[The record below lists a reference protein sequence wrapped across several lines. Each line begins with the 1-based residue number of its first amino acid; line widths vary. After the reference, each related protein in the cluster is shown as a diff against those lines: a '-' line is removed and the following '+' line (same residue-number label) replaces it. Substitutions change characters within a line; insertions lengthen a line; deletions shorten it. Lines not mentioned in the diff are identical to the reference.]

1 MQAFTVHQG
10 TTVTIWE
17 DNVNTDQILPSRYL
31 SRIEKTGYD
40 EFLFANW
47 RYLITE
53 AEPESRK
60 LNPDFPLNQP
70 DRQGASIL
78 ITGANFAGGSSREHA
93 VWALDN
99 YGFKV
104 VIGGSYSDIFY
115 MNSLKNG
122 LLAITLPEENRQLLA
137 QLPGDK
143 EIEVDLVKQE
153 VRLDTKTFHF
163 QMDQEWRHKL
173 LHGIDDITQTL
184 VHETALSEYESKWDP
199 FYQYQDSV

>member
-1 MQAFTVHQG
+1 MQAFTVHRG
-10 TTVTIWE
+10 TTVTLWE

-60 LNPDFPLNQP
+60 LNPSFPLNLP

-78 ITGANFAGGSSREHA
+78 ITGDNFAGGSSREHA

-99 YGFKV
+99 YGFRV
-104 VIGGSYSDIFY
+104 VIAGSYSDIFY

-122 LLAITLPEENRQLLA
+122 LLALTLPLEDRELLTQLA
-137 QLPGDK
+137 GDE

-153 VRLDTKTFHF
+153 VRTADTTFSF
-163 QMDQEWRHKL
+163 KIDEEWRYKL

-184 VHETALSEYESKWDP
+184 EHETALKSYEAKWDP
-199 FYQYQDSV
+199 FYLK